1 MQDGSHSSRNKFP
14 ETGLIAAWGRWCR
27 QLHWLQSYS
36 DTNTRH
42 HQHHQEVTIMI
53 RAALLTLCCVLV
65 CHAKEANIKFIS
77 GPEVITD
84 LGKYPPSLCTLE
96 YFEF

>member
-1 MQDGSHSSRNKFP
+1 
-14 ETGLIAAWGRWCR
+14 
-27 QLHWLQSYS
+27 
-36 DTNTRH
+36 
-42 HQHHQEVTIMI
+42 MI
-53 RAALLTLCCVLV
+53 RALLTLYCVLV
-65 CHAKEANIKFIS
+65 CSAKEANIKFIS